1 MADRLK
7 FERLPT
13 SKFELN
19 SDQTTSE
26 NIDHLFRHES
36 GKMVAVLTRLFGF
49 DQLEVAE
56 DLVQDTFIRAFES
69 WKFNGTPDEPLAW
82 LYTVAKNKAT
92 DYVRRQQTRRKV
104 DEHVKTAIPVE
115 YTITAQLEQAF
126 YDIKD
131 SQLQLLFGVC
141 HPAIPEEAQLA
152 LALKTLGGF
161 GIREIA
167 SAFLTNKEVINKRLF
182 RAKQKIRKENIRL
195 EIPAQNELKERTGS
209 VLKTIYLI
217 YNEGYHSSSQEAVIR
232 KDLCLEAMRLAL
244 LLEQSELPV
253 TKDCWALLAL
263 MCFHTSRF
271 ESRMDELG
279 DLIPWSKQDQSKWSQ
294 ELIERGLSYLQRLNL
309 NELSSAYELE
319 AAIAYFHTM
328 ENRPEKWEGLLALD
342 RRLSKVKPGP
352 MVLLN
357 ETYVLSK
364 VAGPERALEM
374 LNAVPELHD
383 HYLYFALKGEIL
395 LKVDSEAAVTAL
407 DKAIQ
412 MAPLEAEKKIL
423 RVKRD
428 QL

>member
-1 MADRLK
+1 MK
-7 FERLPT
+7 
-13 SKFELN
+13 N
-19 SDQTTSE
+19 SAPSNDK
-26 NIDHLFRHES
+26 IDHLFRHES
-36 GKMVAVLTRLFGF
+36 GKMVAVLTKLFGF

-69 WKFNGTPDEPLAW
+69 WKFNGTPDDPLAW

-104 DEHVKTAIPVE
+104 DDVVKTAIPVE

-126 YDIKD
+126 HDITD

-161 GIREIA
+161 GIQEIA

-195 EIPAQNELKERTGS
+195 EIPSPNQLSERTGS
-209 VLKTIYLI
+209 VLKTIYLM

-244 LLEQSELPV
+244 LLEQSDLPI

-271 ESRMDELG
+271 ECRLNELG
-279 DLIPWSKQDQSKWSQ
+279 DLIPWSKQDHSKWNQ
-294 ELIERGLSYLQRLNL
+294 ELIEHGLNYLQRLNL
-309 NELSSAYELE
+309 NELASAYELE

-328 ENRPEKWEGLLALD
+328 EDHPQKWEGLLALY
-342 RRLSKVKPGP
+342 RRLSKVKASP

-364 VAGPERALEM
+364 VAGANIALEM
-374 LNAVPELHD
+374 LDSITELHG
-383 HYLYFALKGEIL
+383 HYLYFAVKGEIL
-395 LKVDSEAAVTAL
+395 INEDPVGAIKAL
-407 DKAIQ
+407 EKAIAL
-412 MAPLEAEKKIL
+412 APLEAEKKIL
-423 RVKRD
+423 REK
-428 QL
+428 QSTIT